1 MKNNSMERFPESVLT
16 IGNKRE
22 TARQEF
28 AVRKKILDLLR
39 EKGPLTVPEVA
50 QALGFSTGET
60 HWWLMGFLRY
70 TRVKAS
76 EKADDEGYYRYS
88 LVEGQ

>member
-1 MKNNSMERFPESVLT
+1 MKDNSRERFPESVAVA
-16 IGNKRE
+16 GGKRE

-28 AVRKKILDLLR
+28 TARAGILGLLR

-50 QALGFSTGET
+50 RALGVAPRDAT
-60 HWWLMGFLRY
+60 WWLMGFVRY
-70 TRVKAS
+70 NKVKAS

-88 LVEGQ
+88 IIEAK

>member
-1 MKNNSMERFPESVLT
+1 MQDNSQSRFPESVPI
-16 IGNKRE
+16 IGTKRE

-28 AVRKKILDLLR
+28 AARKNILDLLR

-50 QALGFSTGET
+50 RALAISTYEAN
-60 HWWLMGFLRY
+60 WWLMGFLRY
-70 TRVKAS
+70 NKIKAS
-76 EKADDEGYYRYS
+76 EKANDDGYYQYS

>member
-1 MKNNSMERFPESVLT
+1 MKDNSCQRFPESVLFS
-16 IGNKRE
+16 GRKRE

-28 AVRKKILDLLR
+28 AARARVLDLLR

-50 QALGFSTGET
+50 QALDIAARDAN
-60 HWWLMGFLRY
+60 WWLMGFVRY
-70 TRVKAS
+70 NKVKAS

-88 LVEGQ
+88 IIEAK

>member
-1 MKNNSMERFPESVLT
+1 MKDNSRERFPESVL
-16 IGNKRE
+16 IGGRKRE

-28 AVRKKILDLLR
+28 SARARILDLLR

-50 QALGFSTGET
+50 RELGISARDA
-60 HWWLMGFLRY
+60 HWWLMGYARY
-70 TRVKAS
+70 NKVKAS

-88 LVEGQ
+88 IIEAK

>member
-1 MKNNSMERFPESVLT
+1 MKDNGRERFPESVL
-16 IGNKRE
+16 IAGRKRE

-28 AVRKKILDLLR
+28 AVRDRVLALLR

-50 QALGFSTGET
+50 AALGIAPRDAT
-60 HWWLMGFLRY
+60 WWLMGFVRY
-70 TRVKAS
+70 NKVKAG

-88 LVEGQ
+88 IIEAK